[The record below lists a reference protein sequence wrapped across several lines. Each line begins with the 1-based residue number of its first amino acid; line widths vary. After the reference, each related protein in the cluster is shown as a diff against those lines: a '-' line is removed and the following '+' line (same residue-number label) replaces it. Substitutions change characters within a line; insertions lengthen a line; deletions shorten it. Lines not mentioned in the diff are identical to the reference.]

1 MYTLTVKVVVS
12 CQNITAMNCGN
23 SRQFD
28 KVHSTLSEL
37 QNVPNFE
44 MRFVFKID
52 VAVKQPPYIIS
63 LTWLSL
69 PLC

>member
-1 MYTLTVKVVVS
+1 
-12 CQNITAMNCGN
+12 MNCGN

-28 KVHSTLSEL
+28 KVLVYSILSEL

-52 VAVKQPPYIIS
+52 VAVKQPPTIIS
-63 LTWLSL
+63 YTLVVTS
-69 PLC
+69 PLMDCDAFC

>member
-1 MYTLTVKVVVS
+1 
-12 CQNITAMNCGN
+12 MNCGN

-28 KVHSTLSEL
+28 KVHSILSEL

-52 VAVKQPPYIIS
+52 VAVKQPPHHFFNLVVTS
-63 LTWLSL
+63 
-69 PLC
+69 PLVNCDAFC